1 MRILRHLLLAAAIA
15 PAIVHAAPK
24 VKQAPR
30 QLTSFFPQLEL
41 GRFLADN
48 FDLAS
53 VRSSLA
59 ARRTPEL
66 RTFADFG
73 MLPTNSGD
81 DVVTFDGER
90 WLYQL
95 RVVRRADINNDGIED
110 LEVCFTDRAKGASY
124 DSSQSLLVS
133 RYSDETYAVALR
145 YESDACGPAKRD
157 KTGTTLTVPSSKA
170 Q

>member
-15 PAIVHAAPK
+15 PAIAHAAPK
-24 VKQAPR
+24 MKPAARPV
-30 QLTSFFPQLEL
+30 TSFFPQLDL

-59 ARRTPEL
+59 PRRTPDL

-81 DVVTFDGER
+81 DGVTFDGER

-124 DSSQSLLVS
+124 DASQSLLVS

-145 YESDACGPAKRD
+145 YESEACGPAAK
-157 KTGTTLTVPSSKA
+157 SSPARTRTIEVK
-170 Q
+170 

>member
-1 MRILRHLLLAAAIA
+1 MRLLRLLLLAAAIA
-15 PAIVHAAPK
+15 PAIAYAAPK
-24 VKQAPR
+24 AKPAPKQV
-30 QLTSFFPQLEL
+30 TSFFPQLDL

-73 MLPTNSGD
+73 MLPTNTGD

-145 YESDACGPAKRD
+145 YESDACGPAANATPARARTIEIK
-157 KTGTTLTVPSSKA
+157 
-170 Q
+170 